1 MRVIDE
7 GWVTVETA
15 AHAAGVE
22 ASTLLAWC
30 RAGTIDSFRDRQ
42 SPHQRFVRL
51 DDVREHIYGIK
62 GRPQTSLHTLIAC
75 YAGAQP
81 RTSEARISDLQSLIR
96 ERELA
101 S

>member
-1 MRVIDE
+1 VIDE

-15 AHAAGVE
+15 AHAADVD

-30 RAGTIDSFRDRQ
+30 RDGTIDSFRNRQ
-42 SPHQRFVRL
+42 APHLRFVRL
-51 DDVREHIYGIK
+51 DDVRQHVYGIR

-75 YAGAQP
+75 YAGVQP
-81 RTSEARISDLQSLIR
+81 RTSEALISDLQSLIR

>member
-7 GWVTVETA
+7 GWVTVESA
-15 AHAAGVE
+15 ADAIEVSL
-22 ASTLLAWC
+22 STLREWC
-30 RAGTIDSFRDRQ
+30 RAGSIDSFRDGPVRY
-42 SPHQRFVRL
+42 VRL
-51 DDVREHIYGIK
+51 DDVREHVYGIK

-75 YAGAQP
+75 YAGSQP

-96 ERELA
+96 EREFA